1 MADQITAR
9 IRETVESL
17 LKGKKSL
24 TEREVKARV
33 AKALK
38 TKPAEIGAGIIRDVR
53 KRLGIDRPAALAYAR
68 SILAKDTTTEAKK
81 IISAVGERF
90 GIRLGPPDVSRLRPT
105 KARVGRG
112 ARRKPGRPAKAAKPV
127 AAVPAP
133 APAPVMK
140 TKVKTGRRPG
150 RPAKAAAKGG
160 SISVTFQGSGDP
172 DALAAFFLSLG
183 QQG

>member
-1 MADQITAR
+1 MADQTAAR

-24 TEREVKARV
+24 TEREVKAAV
-33 AKALK
+33 ARALK
-38 TKPAEIGAGIIRDVR
+38 TKPATIGAGIIRDVR
-53 KRLGIDRPAALAYAR
+53 KKLGIDRPAALAYAR

-81 IISAVGERF
+81 IIAAVGERF

-112 ARRKPGRPAKAAKPV
+112 ARRKPGRPAKAAKP
-127 AAVPAP
+127 AAAP
-133 APAPVMK
+133 AAAPVMK
-140 TKVKTGRRPG
+140 TKVARRG
-150 RPAKAAAKGG
+150 RPAKGAAAKGG
-160 SISVTFQGSGDP
+160 TISVTFQGSGDP

-183 QQG
+183 QQS